1 MEGER
6 GILCERAATEQKRGV
21 REREVNGDLCDLEK
35 EQEERAVEGS
45 DQGRKWI
52 GVM

>member
-1 MEGER
+1 M
-6 GILCERAATEQKRGV
+6 
-21 REREVNGDLCDLEK
+21 NGDLCDLKK

-52 GVM
+52 IKGVGKVLDNLHHIDAILGVGCAISIS